1 MECSQALTF
10 QCSARNLSSLVLL
23 WFVDSTPVAQ
33 YTIPVVDQD
42 EYPFLL
48 PSPPEL
54 ANMILTIEIASA
66 SLSGNDRSRANFEST
81 LRISLPSLGR
91 ARVTNISCGSFVER
105 KFYTVRAKGMYD
117 CMRVIIHTY
126 INYALCTLSM

>member
-1 MECSQALTF
+1 M
-10 QCSARNLSSLVLL
+10 LL

-54 ANMILTIEIASA
+54 AEMITIEIASA
-66 SLSGNDRSRANFEST
+66 SLSGNDMSKANFEST
-81 LRISLPSLGR
+81 LRTSFPSLKR
-91 ARVTNISCGSFVER
+91 AGVSNISCGSFAER
-105 KFYTVRAKGMYD
+105 TYYTLTDSGTYVPCYYLRIDVYVHKMYI
-117 CMRVIIHTY
+117 RY
-126 INYALCTLSM
+126 SALQLLVGTLKVLASSPSHS